1 MKLEE
6 MILVIESRNGME
18 VSYLSS
24 FENYIEAIAEL
35 YSDSAYDVAFAV
47 EALFETKQKK
57 EKWGEIY
64 ITSNHTYHA
73 RFCGGESELRGF
85 LRGYFSADGKREKQ
99 FCFDDKCCSKECLEV
114 LAAYGL
120 RSDGHSMFNS
130 LHYEVQDQTFQ
141 RGEILRNMNGSNY
154 LVLSVLDR
162 KNLLLYEQ
170 NDGQLLVG
178 VDIAY
183 FKRTPKEGYDS
194 QDSEIFG
201 VEWSYGIYLGFDIAK
216 VDMEKLKR
224 DYGKT
229 EEIESLSDY
238 RTSIKRKFYKHQ
250 SLYEDMELTEEV
262 RRTLAGSMDKNF
274 LTDNKDTFESYLKQ
288 GFYDDGFKEKI
299 EEKRERTR

>member
-24 FENYIEAIAEL
+24 FENYIEVIAEL

-47 EALFETKQKK
+47 EALYETKQKK

-64 ITSNHTYHA
+64 ITSNHTYQA

-85 LRGYFSADGKREKQ
+85 LRADSRREKQ

-120 RSDGHSMFNS
+120 RSDGHNMFNS
-130 LHYEVQDQTFQ
+130 LHYEVQDHTFQ
-141 RGEILRNMNGSNY
+141 RGETLRNMNGSYY

-178 VDIAY
+178 VDTAY
-183 FKRTPKEGYDS
+183 FKRTPKERYDS

-201 VEWSYGIYLGFDIAK
+201 VEWSYGIYLGFDIVK
-216 VDMEKLKR
+216 VDLEKLKR
-224 DYGKT
+224 DYGRT
-229 EEIESLSDY
+229 EEIECK
-238 RTSIKRKFYKHQ
+238 TSNC
-250 SLYEDMELTEEV
+250 S
-262 RRTLAGSMDKNF
+262 
-274 LTDNKDTFESYLKQ
+274 
-288 GFYDDGFKEKI
+288 
-299 EEKRERTR
+299 